1 MALAALDAALLAW
14 LALEGPTTRARL
26 AQLLWPAMDGEA
38 ARNSLR
44 QRLFQLKKRLGVEI
58 VVGSTTLA
66 LAEGVSHDL
75 EDADTVLGQAAGE
88 DIAAGEFAQWLELQ
102 RARRRGRVR
111 QSLAELAAMAEE
123 AKDWDDALT
132 HARELLAL
140 EPLSEEAHRRLMRLH
155 YLRGD
160 RAAALLAFDRCEQ
173 VLKDEVGARP
183 SAETL
188 ALLHTLD
195 EAARTSVQAR
205 ALPTQRV
212 PAAVLRPPR
221 LIAREVQWQTM
232 SQAWAT
238 GACVI
243 VLTGEAGMGKT
254 RLATDFAQ
262 AQGPVVVSGAR
273 PGDAR
278 VVYATLS
285 RVLRAVPR
293 KALAALPEPLHR
305 ELARL
310 LPELGESHP
319 IADDEQRT
327 RFFNAVAAVLHSP
340 ALALEGIV
348 VDDLHFADDASVELL
363 QYAAGGSALRW
374 LVAARRAELTVSGV
388 ALLDGFAAQGRATH
402 VELAPL
408 TLEQV
413 RQLLDSLDLAGLDAA
428 ALGPELWRHTGGNPL
443 YLLESLKAWLT
454 QRTAAAP
461 AAAAPPAHWPVAP
474 NVTTLIERRIGRL
487 SADAVQLARCAAVA
501 APDFSIELA
510 AHVLGRRTLE
520 LVDPW
525 AELEAAHVLRD
536 GAFAHD
542 LIYESAL
549 ASVPQPVARRLH
561 AEIAGF
567 LADHEGEP
575 ARLAQHWAKA
585 GQWARAGQAF
595 LAAAQRS
602 REASRQQE
610 HCALLAE
617 AAASFER
624 AGRLTERFDALL
636 QRARALAAF
645 DLGAEADTAIDMLDE
660 LAGSALQSL
669 LALEVR
675 LTLAMSR
682 FDSDAALR
690 LSLDAI
696 VAARAIG
703 QADLELR
710 FAITASGALCDA
722 RRADEAV
729 ALLEP
734 YAGPAGAHTDL
745 ELQWSYQEAS
755 ALALDYAGRL
765 ADALQVWPCALA
777 MAQRA
782 GQRNMLW
789 QTMANAASTR
799 AKMGLVAEAAQ
810 AADQAHR
817 LAQEGGQVQSMRVLQ
832 TQVTLAHRLRDLG
845 HYARALALL
854 EQAQAG
860 FEAGN
865 GTASDKM
872 LTEQRLFV
880 LYQHLGQIARLGA
893 LVARD
898 SAHGPPGLVMIRL
911 AQRAEYEALMGRDGI
926 TPMREA
932 LSIIS
937 NSDDIYY
944 RITTLFASRLVP
956 ADEGESLAASL
967 ALWASTRERHGVAL
981 AGHVR
986 AAACALAQ
994 GAGAR
999 ALPHVDASLQLAKRY
1014 IPDSFYLPEL
1024 WLVAAQ
1030 VFRALGRELDV
1041 QRAATDGHAWVRRV
1055 HDAHVPEP
1063 FRDSFLNR
1071 NPVNRELL
1079 ALAARLA
1086 Q

>member
-1 MALAALDAALLAW
+1 
-14 LALEGPTTRARL
+14 
-26 AQLLWPAMDGEA
+26 
-38 ARNSLR
+38 
-44 QRLFQLKKRLGVEI
+44 
-58 VVGSTTLA
+58 
-66 LAEGVSHDL
+66 
-75 EDADTVLGQAAGE
+75 
-88 DIAAGEFAQWLELQ
+88 
-102 RARRRGRVR
+102 
-111 QSLAELAAMAEE
+111 
-123 AKDWDDALT
+123 
-132 HARELLAL
+132 
-140 EPLSEEAHRRLMRLH
+140 
-155 YLRGD
+155 
-160 RAAALLAFDRCEQ
+160 
-173 VLKDEVGARP
+173 
-183 SAETL
+183 
-188 ALLHTLD
+188 
-195 EAARTSVQAR
+195 
-205 ALPTQRV
+205 
-212 PAAVLRPPR
+212 
-221 LIAREVQWQTM
+221 
-232 SQAWAT
+232 
-238 GACVI
+238 
-243 VLTGEAGMGKT
+243 
-254 RLATDFAQ
+254 
-262 AQGPVVVSGAR
+262 
-273 PGDAR
+273 
-278 VVYATLS
+278 
-285 RVLRAVPR
+285 
-293 KALAALPEPLHR
+293 
-305 ELARL
+305 
-310 LPELGESHP
+310 
-319 IADDEQRT
+319 
-327 RFFNAVAAVLHSP
+327 
-340 ALALEGIV
+340 
-348 VDDLHFADDASVELL
+348 
-363 QYAAGGSALRW
+363 
-374 LVAARRAELTVSGV
+374 
-388 ALLDGFAAQGRATH
+388 
-402 VELAPL
+402 
-408 TLEQV
+408 
-413 RQLLDSLDLAGLDAA
+413 
-428 ALGPELWRHTGGNPL
+428 
-443 YLLESLKAWLT
+443 
-454 QRTAAAP
+454 
-461 AAAAPPAHWPVAP
+461 
-474 NVTTLIERRIGRL
+474 
-487 SADAVQLARCAAVA
+487 
-501 APDFSIELA
+501 
-510 AHVLGRRTLE
+510 
-520 LVDPW
+520 
-525 AELEAAHVLRD
+525 
-536 GAFAHD
+536 
-542 LIYESAL
+542 
-549 ASVPQPVARRLH
+549 
-561 AEIAGF
+561 
-567 LADHEGEP
+567 
-575 ARLAQHWAKA
+575 
-585 GQWARAGQAF
+585 
-595 LAAAQRS
+595 
-602 REASRQQE
+602 
-610 HCALLAE
+610 
-617 AAASFER
+617 
-624 AGRLTERFDALL
+624 
-636 QRARALAAF
+636 
-645 DLGAEADTAIDMLDE
+645 MLDE

-898 SAHGPPGLVMIRL
+898 SAHVPPGLVMIRL

-1041 QRAATDGHAWVRRV
+1041 QRAAADGHAWVRRV